1 MIARIL
7 LLLLGLLHIVNG
19 AFMLVAPGVWYVMV
33 PGVVMTGAFNAHF
46 IYDIG
51 MAFLASGAMLAMG
64 ARSGRDAAVYAC
76 AGATWPVLHALI
88 HVKGWMSNG
97 FPAQSN
103 VAMSEVAGVVLIAL
117 LGAALAWLRMRGE
130 AR

>member
-1 MIARIL
+1 MIVRIL

-51 MAFLASGAMLAMG
+51 MAFIASGAMLAMG
-64 ARSGRDAAVYAC
+64 ARSSRDAAVYAC

-97 FPAQSN
+97 FPTESN
-103 VAMSEVAGVVLIAL
+103 IAMSEIVGVVLIAL
-117 LGAALAWLRMRGE
+117 LGAALAWLRIRGE

>member
-1 MIARIL
+1 MIVRIL
-7 LLLLGLLHIVNG
+7 LLLLGLLHVVNG
-19 AFMLVAPGVWYVMV
+19 VFMLVAPGVWYVMV

-51 MAFLASGAMLAMG
+51 MAFIASGAMLAIG

-88 HVKGWMSNG
+88 HIKGWMSGG
-97 FPAQSN
+97 FPTEAN
-103 VAMSEVAGVVLIAL
+103 VAMSEAVGVVGLAA
-117 LGAALAWLRMRGE
+117 LGAMLAWLRMRGVD
-130 AR
+130 R

>member
-1 MIARIL
+1 MIVRL
-7 LLLLGLLHIVNG
+7 LLPVLGLIHIING
-19 AFMLVAPGVWYVMV
+19 LFMLVAPGVWYVMV

-97 FPAQSN
+97 FPAGSN
-103 VAMSEVAGVVLIAL
+103 VAMSEVVGVLLIAL

-130 AR
+130 TR